1 MKWKR
6 REVGSI
12 TGSLNPEKESKQA
25 SKIPMNIY
33 GWVRGEV
40 GSRK

>member
-12 TGSLNPEKESKQA
+12 TGSLNPEKASKQA